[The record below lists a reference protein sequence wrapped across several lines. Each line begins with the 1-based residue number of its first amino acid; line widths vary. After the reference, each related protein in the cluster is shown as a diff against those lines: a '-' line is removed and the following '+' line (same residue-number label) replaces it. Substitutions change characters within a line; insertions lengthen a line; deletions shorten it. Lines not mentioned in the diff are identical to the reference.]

1 MCSFSCAD
9 EEQYETR
16 AIATMDGDDAADDGE
31 DDAADDGEEDEE
43 ENGRGR
49 RRARLRGALAR
60 DAQHLTFGTTATL
73 SDPASVRVSFAAVKT
88 TFGASSGTGSG
99 STSVGDATTANARA
113 RIELECELDGQTYR
127 MSTRTCRAVVKSFK
141 ETARSG
147 HTEAFPRYLSVIFPH
162 VTMNV
167 YSAAE
172 SDASWDGLRAL
183 ARALTDP
190 ALATTK
196 TTTTTSENYDDGH
209 DTDPDGN
216 DRVQRAWGSR
226 ILFHVRSGT
235 RSISRLSRSRTP
247 TPLPRSVSPPTLS
260 ATPLGSSSPT
270 AIRGERFRTTCS
282 LTACATFS
290 RTIHPRTP
298 GALFQATSKSVD
310 IQPGDANRRMR
321 KQYAHANRQGR
332 APAWLSRGALRA
344 RTPSRALSSCRR
356 SRARGAER
364 SSRERSSVNVS
375 IARARVADGRVVA
388 RARRRAK
395 IDAHAFSPFAR
406 RSRVFRA

>member
-1 MCSFSCAD
+1 MDRHAFFAAQAWLTATTTRARDGARASDDGDGDDGATREREEIYAGMCSFSCAD

-16 AIATMDGDDAADDGE
+16 AIATMDGDDAAAEGE

-216 DRVQRAWGSR
+216 DPSPAGVGK
-226 ILFHVRSGT
+226 
-235 RSISRLSRSRTP
+235 P
-247 TPLPRSVSPPTLS
+247 NPLPRSIGNEIDLETVAL
-260 ATPLGSSSPT
+260 AD
-270 AIRGERFRTTCS
+270 ADAFAAQRF
-282 LTACATFS
+282 AAD
-290 RTIHPRTP
+290 
-298 GALFQATSKSVD
+298 ALC
-310 IQPGDANRRMR
+310 DA
-321 KQYAHANRQGR
+321 
-332 APAWLSRGALRA
+332 A
-344 RTPSRALSSCRR
+344 RLL
-356 SRARGAER
+356 
-364 SSRERSSVNVS
+364 
-375 IARARVADGRVVA
+375 VADGDPWRTLSHDLLAHGVRDVFA
-388 RARRRAK
+388 DDPSAYAGRAFPGDK
-395 IDAHAFSPFAR
+395 
-406 RSRVFRA
+406 